1 MEGQALGRMDSRE
14 EDVTRRSLGI
24 KTNPALLRLLEECK
38 GTILS
43 KEDRAAQRKSWVVGE
58 MMLAHPNLTRKEAEA
73 IYKFVIEE

>member
-1 MEGQALGRMDSRE
+1 M
-14 EDVTRRSLGI
+14 TRRSLGI

-58 MMLAHPNLTRKEAEA
+58 MMLEHPNMMREEAEA
-73 IYKFVIEE
+73 IYNQVVEE